1 MEISV
6 WIGLALLV
14 VSILGTDA
22 LKDVAQI
29 VLVFYLLV
37 LLFLILQLVIK
48 VSLML
53 YLYLLVVFNLDLVY
67 LI

>member
-29 VLVFYLLV
+29 VLVFLIV
-37 LLFLILQLVIK
+37 LLNLVSTIDN
-48 VSLML
+48 VA
-53 YLYLLVVFNLDLVY
+53 FF
-67 LI
+67 